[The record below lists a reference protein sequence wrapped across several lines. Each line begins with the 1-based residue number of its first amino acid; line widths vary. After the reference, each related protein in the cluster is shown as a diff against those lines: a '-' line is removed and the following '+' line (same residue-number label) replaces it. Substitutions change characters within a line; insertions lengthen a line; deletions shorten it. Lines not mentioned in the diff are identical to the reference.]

1 EQSMLREKVQKAV
14 AEDQIPANQE
24 QVHAW
29 HILVAS
35 EDQARDTLQQLQ
47 SGGDFAQLAQNLSTD
62 PGSKAKGGDL
72 GWVPRGVMDKPF
84 EDAAFALQ
92 PGQLSDVVHGANGYH
107 IIQTLEKDPSRPIPA
122 AQLGM
127 LRQKAGTDWLNSK
140 HSGSDIELQLS
151 QATRDWAL
159 SRLGVRP

>member
-1 EQSMLREKVQKAV
+1 
-14 AEDQIPANQE
+14 
-24 QVHAW
+24 
-29 HILVAS
+29 
-35 EDQARDTLQQLQ
+35 
-47 SGGDFAQLAQNLSTD
+47 
-62 PGSKAKGGDL
+62 
-72 GWVPRGVMDKPF
+72 MDKPF

-140 HSGSDIELQLS
+140 HSGSDIKLQLS